1 VRTAYV
7 QLLPLQ
13 TSDPRTP
20 VVCLLCLL
28 CSLGSLCSLSCC
40 GQLVRSPQ
48 HNKPKKPNEHYFPRA
63 LCLNNKYNRRI
74 SNKKYRM
81 SKCIL
86 YHSAVPCSLFNILF
100 SQAFQRLRCLD
111 TMMLP
116 SADHF
121 QPPSN
126 PCIPLGPSNP
136 T

>member
-1 VRTAYV
+1 MRTAYG

-48 HNKPKKPNEHYFPRA
+48 HNKPNEHYFPRA

-111 TMMLP
+111 TMLLP